1 MSGKGLKSIKVLLLA
16 GIVFLAGVAFLANS
30 YAEDDA
36 SDAKKEVI
44 LKISGMTCAK
54 CEGKVKSA
62 LEGCDGVINATAD
75 HKTGEAV
82 VEVKEVGEIDLAV
95 LSTAVEKAGFKVEGS

>member
-16 GIVFLAGVAFLANS
+16 GIVFFAGVAFLANS

-36 SDAKKEVI
+36 SDAKKEVV
-44 LKISGMTCAK
+44 LKVSGMTCAE

-62 LEGCDGVINATAD
+62 LEGCDGVIKATAD

-82 VEVKEVGEIDLAV
+82 VEVEAAAEINADA
-95 LSTAVEKAGFKVEGS
+95 LSKAVEKAGFKVEG